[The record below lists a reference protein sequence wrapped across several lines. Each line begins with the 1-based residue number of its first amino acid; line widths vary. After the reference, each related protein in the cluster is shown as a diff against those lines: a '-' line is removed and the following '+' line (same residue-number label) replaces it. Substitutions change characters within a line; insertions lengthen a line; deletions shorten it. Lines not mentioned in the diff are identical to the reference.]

1 MREILALKLPDAM
14 HLWTGDAGR
23 VKFDYFQMRK
33 FILTADRRFNEDA
46 KNDVSRDAKSDI
58 SRKVPLVFIHSHP
71 PGIDGLSTDDRETMI
86 GLRYGL
92 DRDFTFILVTNTIAL
107 HYEVLWRN
115 KTIVVNACG
124 KVKHGQYQQE
134 IEEVRRLSCY
144 D

>member
-14 HLWTGDAGR
+14 HVWTGDAGS
-23 VKFDYFQMRK
+23 VKFDYFQTRK
-33 FILTADRRFNEDA
+33 LILAADERAHE
-46 KNDVSRDAKSDI
+46 DAKSDI
-58 SRKVPLVFIHSHP
+58 SRKVPLIFIHSHP
-71 PGIDGLSTDDRETMI
+71 PDVNGLSSDDRETMI

-92 DRDFTFILVTNTIAL
+92 DRDFIFILVTDTMAL

-115 KTIVVNACG
+115 KTVVINTCG
-124 KVKHGQYQQE
+124 EVKHGRYQQE

>member
-14 HLWTGDAGR
+14 HVWTGDAGS
-23 VKFDYFQMRK
+23 VKFDYFQTRK
-33 FILTADRRFNEDA
+33 LILEADERANE
-46 KNDVSRDAKSDI
+46 KI
-58 SRKVPLVFIHSHP
+58 PLVFIHSHP
-71 PGIDGLSTDDRETMI
+71 PNVDGLSSDDRETMI

-92 DRDFTFILVTNTIAL
+92 DRDFAFNLVTNTIAL

-115 KTIVVNACG
+115 KTVVINACG
-124 KVKHGQYQQE
+124 EVKHGRYQQE